1 MCVDVE
7 EGDKTTM
14 KKLRTR
20 ANNDSCCCSCRG
32 ASAGQ
37 QRLTGMKQIWPLS
50 VHALMHALLCARISI
65 IAVVENV
72 LCHI

>member
-1 MCVDVE
+1 MWVDLE

-14 KKLRTR
+14 NKMITR

-50 VHALMHALLCARISI
+50 VQALTHALLCARISI
-65 IAVVENV
+65 IAVENV